1 MAEAAGAGTA
11 TNEET
16 EIMMDTEKIRQLKE
30 SLRASLEAMEQ
41 AADTVVRESEAAQVE
56 AAEAL
61 VQSYQEEGAELIR
74 LLDAADREDEENAK
88 AEELEK
94 AGKMPE

>member
-1 MAEAAGAGTA
+1 
-11 TNEET
+11 
-16 EIMMDTEKIRQLKE
+16 MMDTEKIRQLKE